1 MLCYSIGLVL
11 VVNDSLSASEDS
23 DPSVAMWRACNYIFH
38 HETPVKALSFITD
51 VRLFIN
57 SHLVFVL
64 FFMLCCGFFL
74 ECVEY
79 MGLVTLTSGVPGRGE
94 R

>member
-1 MLCYSIGLVL
+1 MLCCSIGLVL

-64 FFMLCCGFFL
+64 FFILCCGFFL
-74 ECVEY
+74 NALNIC
-79 MGLVTLTSGVPGRGE
+79 GLVTLTSGVPGCSE